1 MCALSW
7 NQADFRHKSLSDRVK
22 KFLLD
27 YSCYQLVNTWTRIQ
41 KSGNNIMRSCLDH
54 VVTNVPDKCSLPEV
68 TAGGDSD
75 HLAVMVTK
83 RSRELRY
90 QPKTIRKRNYKYF
103 EPHLFLM
110 DVADSFNQGRFD

>member
-1 MCALSW
+1 
-7 NQADFRHKSLSDRVK
+7 
-22 KFLLD
+22 
-27 YSCYQLVNTWTRIQ
+27 
-41 KSGNNIMRSCLDH
+41 MRSCLDH
-54 VVTNVPDKCSLPEV
+54 VVTNVPYKCSLPEV

-90 QPKTIRKRNYKYF
+90 QPRTIRKRNCKYF

-110 DVADSFNQGRFD
+110 DVADSFNQGKFDSILNCTDPDIAAAHFSGTFSVIINRHARVFK